1 MHSPCPVQNVDNEA
15 LMVREDR
22 ALHADVGVR
31 EIVVSLLLCCEP
43 HWLKLGLEM
52 VTGEELP
59 TKSGKSAQVA
69 LLRKFILEVT
79 QPRGSCPAPLAAP
92 PSRTL
97 LHPQHYYF
105 DVTVSGVCVTW
116 LPSPCAV

>member
-1 MHSPCPVQNVDNEA
+1 MQNVDNEA

-31 EIVVSLLLCCEP
+31 EIVVSLLLCYEP

-59 TKSGKSAQVA
+59 TKNGKSAQVA

-92 PSRTL
+92 PIPHAVAPAAL
-97 LHPQHYYF
+97 LF
-105 DVTVSGVCVTW
+105 
-116 LPSPCAV
+116 